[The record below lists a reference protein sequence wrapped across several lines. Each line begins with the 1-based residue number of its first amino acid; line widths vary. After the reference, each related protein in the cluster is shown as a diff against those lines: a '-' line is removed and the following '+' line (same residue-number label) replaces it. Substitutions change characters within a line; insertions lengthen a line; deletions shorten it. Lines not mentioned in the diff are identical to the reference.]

1 MKNLKLLIPAI
12 VIAILFIV
20 SCSKDK
26 DSPEPTPAP
35 TTTNTGI
42 TGKNLKFAE
51 QGYNTNSPSNSGS
64 MQLIVPNSVNF
75 TTTITGCGMGT
86 GLDSYTLQVGT
97 NYELSFTINGSV
109 VYSGDIQI
117 NSNGELVELNGN
129 TAGAA
134 TIKIENCNSALG
146 DQIVVRP

>member
-1 MKNLKLLIPAI
+1 MKNINQLISSIIIVLL
-12 VIAILFIV
+12 FST

>member
-26 DSPEPTPAP
+26 DTPAP
-35 TTTNTGI
+35 APAPITTNSGI

-129 TAGAA
+129 TAGSA
-134 TIKIENCNSALG
+134 TINIENCNSVLG